1 MRIMLLGILWLSAL
15 SYMNAQTTFYVNGV
29 ADEKSDYVAYTHA
42 TVYVNETTILNDAT
56 LLVKKGKVE
65 SVLAKGL
72 VPQGAFEISLK
83 GKTVYPSFIDLY
95 SHYGISVPQPNRLSV
110 NQSEQ
115 FNTAKAGAFSW
126 NEALK
131 PEINAVD
138 VFNTQEAVAGNYRGA
153 GFGCVLTGNADGI
166 CRGTTALV
174 STANVAPHFGVLAQQ
189 VTSSFSFNKGSS
201 KQNYP
206 SSLMGSIA
214 LIRQAYY
221 DAQWYKTQT
230 QEKNISLQHFSAL
243 LSLPVI
249 FDAGNKQNV
258 LRAAA
263 IAKEFKAL
271 YIIKTAGDDYQR
283 VKEIKQTGMPLI
295 VPINFPKAYK
305 INDVYEADLIS
316 TADLKHWELAPANL
330 YWLWKNNVTF
340 CITYFGCEKPQ
351 EFLNNLRKAVSYGL
365 PKQEALK
372 ALTSTPASLIHQPR
386 IGHLQAGAE
395 ANFIICSGDLF
406 ASNTQLLKHVVQ
418 GKMYEVNGEE
428 TPKLAEVYT
437 GKSGNNLI
445 ELRIKKNQAII
456 GKDTFKL
463 TAHYSA
469 GVVHLLLDGSKML
482 SISVSPTLIDSSIYP
497 NRIVGLEGFVR
508 GNGNP
513 ENLWILKAKADSSL
527 LTQTDTSLA
536 MLPDSLIWFPFAD
549 YGAPKLNPT
558 QKIVFKNATVWT
570 NEAEGIL
577 TQTDVLI
584 SNGKIVAV
592 GKSLQCGDC
601 ETIDATN
608 KHLTNG
614 IIDEHSH
621 IAIQQGVNE
630 GTQAATSEVRI
641 GDVVNAD
648 DINIYRQLAGG
659 VTSAQLLH
667 GSANPIGGQSCLI
680 KLRWGQESEKMK
692 ISTANGFIKFAL
704 GENVKQANWGDQAT
718 VRFPQTRMGV
728 EQVFVDAFTRA
739 KEYELKY
746 KTEKNVRRDLE
757 LDALVEVLNKKRFI
771 TCHSYVQ
778 SEINMLMHVADSF
791 GFSVNTFT
799 HILEGY
805 KVADKMKRHGVNAS
819 TFADWWGY
827 KYEVIDAIPYNAA
840 ILTRMGVTVAIN
852 SDDAEMG
859 RRLNQEAA
867 KTIKYGSLSE
877 EEAWKTVTLNPAK
890 MLRLDANLGSIK
902 AGKEADLVLWDNNP
916 LSIYAKVEYT
926 FIDGICYYSLTQD
939 AFLRAQIKQTRE
951 RIISKMLLAQKNGGE
966 SQSYISPLDVN
977 YHCND

>member
-1 MRIMLLGILWLSAL
+1 MRIILLGILCLSVGFYA
-15 SYMNAQTTFYVNGV
+15 NAQTTFYVNGV
-29 ADEKSDYVAYTHA
+29 ADEKSDFMAYTHA
-42 TVYVNETTILNDAT
+42 TVYVNATTVLYDAT

-65 SVLAKGL
+65 GVLEKGA
-72 VPQGAFEISLK
+72 VPKGAFEINLK
-83 GKTVYPSFIDLY
+83 GKTIYPSFVDLY
-95 SHYGISVPQPNRLSV
+95 SHYGINVPQSNKLNSV
-110 NQSEQ
+110 QSEQ
-115 FNTAKAGAFSW
+115 FNTSKAGAFAW

-131 PEINAVD
+131 PEINAAE
-138 VFNTQEAVAGNYRGA
+138 VFNTQETIAGNYRNA
-153 GFGCVLTGNADGI
+153 GFGCILTGNSDGI

-174 STANVAPHFGVLAQQ
+174 STANVAPHQGILAQQ

-214 LIRQAYY
+214 LIRQTYY
-221 DAQWYKTQT
+221 DAQWYKNQT

-243 LSLPVI
+243 LNIPAV

-263 IAKEFKAL
+263 LAKEFKANYL
-271 YIIKTAGDDYQR
+271 IKTAGDDYQR
-283 VKEIKQTGMPLI
+283 VKEIKQTGLPLI

-305 INDVYEADLIS
+305 INDVYEADLLS

-330 YWLWKNNVTF
+330 YWLWKNNVVF
-340 CITYFGCEKPQ
+340 CITYYGCEKPQ
-351 EFLNNLRKAVSYGL
+351 DFLNNLRKAVSYGL

-372 ALTSTPASLIHQPR
+372 ALTTTPASLIHQPL

-395 ANFIICSGDLF
+395 ANFMICSGDLF
-406 ASNTQLLKHVVQ
+406 ASTTQVLKHVVQ
-418 GKMYEVNGEE
+418 GKMHEVNGEE
-428 TPKLAEVYT
+428 LPKLADVYV
-437 GKSGNNLI
+437 GKSEKSFI
-445 ELRIKKNQAII
+445 ELRVKKNQAII
-456 GKDTFKL
+456 DADTFKL
-463 TAHYSA
+463 TVRYSA
-469 GVVHLLLDGSKML
+469 GLVHVLLDGSKML
-482 SISVSPTLIDSSIYP
+482 SFSANPTRIDSSASPYLI
-497 NRIVGLEGFVR
+497 NELSGFAKGPGGVTSMWV
-508 GNGNP
+508 
-513 ENLWILKAKADSSL
+513 LSSKADSLVKNQSDTG
-527 LTQTDTSLA
+527 LTI
-536 MLPDSLIWFPFAD
+536 LPDSLIWFPFAD
-549 YGAPKLNPT
+549 YGTPQLN
-558 QKIVFKNATVWT
+558 IVKKVLFKNATVWT
-570 NEAEGIL
+570 NEVDGIL

-584 SNGKIVAV
+584 NNGKISMV
-592 GKSLQCGDC
+592 GKSLQCNDC
-601 ETIDATN
+601 EIIDATN

-630 GTQAATSEVRI
+630 GTQAVTSEVRI

-680 KLRWGQESEKMK
+680 KLRWGQEPDKMK
-692 ISTANGFIKFAL
+692 IGTANGYIKFAL

-739 KEYELKY
+739 KEYELKL
-746 KTEKNVRRDLE
+746 KTEKNIRRDLE
-757 LDALVEVLNKKRFI
+757 LDALVEVLNRKRYI

-791 GFSVNTFT
+791 GFRVNTFT

-805 KVADKMKRHGVNAS
+805 KVADKMKKHGVNAS

-840 ILTRMGVTVAIN
+840 ILNRMGVTVAIN

-867 KTIKYGSLSE
+867 KTIKYGNLSE

-902 AGKEADLVLWDNNP
+902 VGKEADLVLWDNNP
-916 LSIYAKVEYT
+916 LSIYAKVAYT
-926 FIDGICYYSLTQD
+926 FIDGICYYSSAHD
-939 AFLRAQIKQTRE
+939 ANLRAQIKQTRD